1 MVTPLE
7 WSNGTLKTKER
18 RNMMTSSQVTN
29 YPGATVGNWMNS
41 VQTTIKTDSTDFQSF
56 MENSSKNIDAKNAPK
71 TEKSDADGKNVKETE
86 KIDNAGKIK
95 NEKVRSDVKT
105 ENREPENDDI
115 DAVKE
120 AIDEIRKA
128 IEDMFEVTDEQLNEA
143 LENLGLNLMALLN
156 PENAVEIAVEITGQD
171 DVMSLVTDGE
181 LYQKVTDLTEKIEMV
196 TRTVTE
202 ELNIDSEEFKKAVA
216 ELQTQ
221 QNEESAVSDE
231 PKAETFASDNKTL
244 IQPEMKNVEKK
255 DEKFSDKISFEN
267 ERPET
272 AELKNFS
279 VQTKDSG
286 NNEAELDKKEDF
298 SREEKTP
305 EIKET
310 PVSFSQNL
318 LTQTQNALNASKEI
332 ETFSTKDAE
341 QIMDQI
347 TESIKVSINTE
358 NTEINMKLHP
368 ESLGNVN
375 IKVTANGEGTL
386 TAQITA
392 QNESVKAVIESQA
405 MVLKENLEAKGITVE
420 AIEVMVG
427 THEFEENFSDSQ
439 KREEEQSARK
449 SSVRRINLGDG
460 EEEELS
466 EEDTLQKEIMEQNGN
481 TIDYTA

>member
-1 MVTPLE
+1 
-7 WSNGTLKTKER
+7 
-18 RNMMTSSQVTN
+18 MTSSQVTN

-71 TEKSDADGKNVKETE
+71 TEKSDADGKNVKESE

-181 LYQKVTDLTEKIEMV
+181 LYQKVTDLTEKIETV
-196 TRTVTE
+196 TQTVTE
-202 ELNIDSEEFKKAVA
+202 GLNIDSEEFKKAVA

-298 SREEKTP
+298 SRDEKTP

-439 KREEEQSARK
+439 RREEEQSARK